1 MKLVQSGSL
10 SYTKLL
16 SYSIIIMDFN
26 FFLKTQQ
33 EVTVYNK
40 GMLTEDTKGQPDR
53 LELRLW

>member
-1 MKLVQSGSL
+1 
-10 SYTKLL
+10 
-16 SYSIIIMDFN
+16 MDFK

>member
-1 MKLVQSGSL
+1 MKLVQSRSL
-10 SYTKLL
+10 SYRKLL

-26 FFLKTQQ
+26 FFFKNQQ

>member
-1 MKLVQSGSL
+1 MKLVQSGGL
-10 SYTKLL
+10 SYRKLL

-26 FFLKTQQ
+26 LKKNQQ